1 MSKDNSSEW
10 SVFIFC
16 VIVFVFG
23 ITIGIGG
30 TRQTFRK
37 DAVLKGHA
45 HWAVDAAGNTT
56 FEWNQLVSSK

>member
-1 MSKDNSSEW
+1 
-10 SVFIFC
+10 
-16 VIVFVFG
+16 VFVFG

-56 FEWNQLVSSK
+56 FEWNQLVPNK